1 MAQIITR
8 ELGVETPETYELGA
22 TESLNPRAI
31 FAHFNGAGAAGP
43 FLPCVTYYTQDGL
56 VFARSFPSDEVAAG
70 ASADVSWF
78 PGLRGP
84 ASSSPGTSA
93 RAIEVTIDG
102 GGSAIAANTFVDLEM
117 PFGATITGWTL
128 LADRA
133 GSIVVD
139 LWKDVY
145 ANYPPTIA
153 DTITA
158 GTPPTISAAT
168 KATSASL
175 AGWTTTINAGDTL
188 RFNVNSAATIQRV
201 TLTVAIVA

>member
-1 MAQIITR
+1 VPHVITR
-8 ELGVETPETYELGA
+8 ELGVATPETYELGA
-22 TESLNPRAI
+22 TETLNPRAI
-31 FAHFNGAGAAGP
+31 FAHFDGAAAAGP

-56 VFARSFPSDEVAAG
+56 VFARSFPADEVAAG

-78 PGLRGP
+78 PGLRAQGT
-84 ASSSPGTSA
+84 ATPGTSS

-102 GGSAIAANTFVDLEM
+102 GGSAIPANTFVDLEL
-117 PFGATITGWTL
+117 PFGCTITGWTL

-139 LWKDVY
+139 IWKDTY
-145 ANYPPTIA
+145 ANFPPTIA
-153 DTITA
+153 DSITGASPPTITA
-158 GTPPTISAAT
+158 AS
-168 KATSASL
+168 KATSSSL
-175 AGWTTTINAGDTL
+175 AGWTVDVNAGDTL